1 MYVPQTRVLG
11 IISGYQVELGTSV
24 NRVPCTQADSLY
36 VYLMTTEIVLVNP
49 HPLRPTAPRS
59 HMYTGVSVITTQPVI
74 LCHLREIDVFK
85 TREKSRRTPWIWSTT
100 PHRSHDGVKMN
111 FLFELYWGSDHVT
124 MIGHVRAGMG
134 NRN

>member
-24 NRVPCTQADSLY
+24 NRVPCTPADSLY

-74 LCHLREIDVFK
+74 LCLRCPTGPFPVSPVPALAGEVV
-85 TREKSRRTPWIWSTT
+85 
-100 PHRSHDGVKMN
+100 HRYR
-111 FLFELYWGSDHVT
+111 L
-124 MIGHVRAGMG
+124 
-134 NRN
+134 